1 MKKLGRVLFL
11 ATVLS
16 SIMSVSVFAQNEK
29 PESSIVGPKVRVIS
43 VHETE
48 EAKPIN
54 PLFRK
59 VPLSYGWSLDV
70 DAGLIQG
77 VDANAESSSFVTGN
91 PSESHPIDYM
101 YLKIDIKRT
110 SGGSYDDTSDTN
122 TSNLSLYLNDGS
134 AALQLKTAKSTHTF
148 KNAGYADS
156 TKYVTKNIH

>member
-1 MKKLGRVLFL
+1 M
-11 ATVLS
+11 
-16 SIMSVSVFAQNEK
+16 
-29 PESSIVGPKVRVIS
+29 
-43 VHETE
+43 
-48 EAKPIN
+48 
-54 PLFRK
+54 
-59 VPLSYGWSLDV
+59 DV

-134 AALQLKTAKSTHTF
+134 AASQLKSAKSTHTF